1 VARIKLGGVI
11 SDIRGSLGG
20 STFAV
25 SPGGAVVRRRSFTRR
40 GTSARLGVTQSRLV
54 TLAQRWS
61 SQLSAVQRLGW
72 RLRVDQRGN
81 PLSFFIG
88 GNLARLNAGLEIQDD
103 PPADLTAIALLS
115 LSVVAAAP
123 DEALLYFSP
132 SSLPAGFRLYLYAAP
147 PTSFPRVMRST
158 DMAFLGVSL
167 AGASSPFDAGPLLKA
182 KYSDLVDGNFLQLFV
197 RVLKDDGG
205 VLGPG
210 LLVTGAQAQVAPF
223 VPPVQG
229 DFMLP
234 TVTTLGGASI
244 GVDLAAQVVAAPA
257 STAWGTANL
266 ARLVPFVV
274 TRNFTVQT
282 LFWANG
288 ATLAGN
294 VDAGIYD
301 SSFVRVVS
309 TGAVAQAG
317 ASTLQLVSVAP
328 TLLVPGRY
336 YLALSLNTT
345 TATILRSSLSTAQ
358 RARFAG
364 MLEVGGAFPLPASV
378 VPGPAASTGI
388 NLHGASELAAIF

>member
-1 VARIKLGGVI
+1 MRIKLGGVI
-11 SDIRGSLGG
+11 SQVSGSLGG

-25 SPGGAVVRRRSFTRR
+25 SPGGAVVRRRAFSRK
-40 GTSARLGVTQSRLV
+40 GTEARLRVTQSRLV
-54 TLAQRWS
+54 TLAQRWG
-61 SQLSAVQRLGW
+61 SQLSDAQRLGW
-72 RLRVDQRGN
+72 RFRAEARGN
-81 PLSFFIG
+81 ALSFYIG
-88 GNLARLNAGLEIQDD
+88 GNLARLNAGLAVQDD
-103 PPADLTAIALLS
+103 PPTDLIPSALLA

-132 SSLPAGFRLYLYAAP
+132 SSLASGFRLYLYAAP
-147 PTSFPRVMRST
+147 PTAFPRIVRST
-158 DMAFLGVSL
+158 DMAFLGVSS
-167 AGASSPFDAGPLLKA
+167 AGALSPFDAGPLLQA
-182 KYSDLVDGNFLQLFV
+182 KYGDLVEGDFLQLFV
-197 RVLKDDGG
+197 KLLKDDGG

-210 LLVTGAQAQVAPF
+210 LLITGGRAQVGPF
-223 VPPVQG
+223 IPPVEG

-244 GVDLAAQVVAAPA
+244 GVDLAAQAVAAPA

-274 TRNFTVQT
+274 TRDFTVQT

-288 ATLAGN
+288 STLAGN
-294 VDAGIYD
+294 VDCGIYD
-301 SSFVRVVS
+301 STFTRVVS

-336 YLALSLNTT
+336 YLALALSTT
-345 TATILRSSLSTAQ
+345 TGTIFRSSLSTAQ
-358 RARFAG
+358 RTRFAG
-364 MLEVGGAFPLPASV
+364 MLEVGGAFPLPVSV
-378 VPGPAASTGI
+378 VPGAAASTGI